1 MSETEDK
8 TATTQD
14 IAVTDAGR
22 EQGVSSFGA
31 KVTPGDVRELLK
43 LRVAGGL
50 AIFLWLLLAG
60 IIVYHICRIFQLSG
74 NLAALTNLTEQKDQ
88 AEFIKQGIAA
98 INDVA
103 KTIYTFLTPVV
114 GGVTAYFF
122 VKSDQSSR

>member
-31 KVTPGDVRELLK
+31 NPGDVRELFKLK
-43 LRVAGGL
+43 VAGGL

-60 IIVYHICRIFQLSG
+60 IIVYHIYRIFQLSG
-74 NLAALTNLTEQKDQ
+74 NLAALTNITEQKDQ

-98 INDVA
+98 INDAA
-103 KTIYTFLTPVV
+103 KTIYAFLTPVV

-122 VKSDQSSR
+122 VKSDQPSR